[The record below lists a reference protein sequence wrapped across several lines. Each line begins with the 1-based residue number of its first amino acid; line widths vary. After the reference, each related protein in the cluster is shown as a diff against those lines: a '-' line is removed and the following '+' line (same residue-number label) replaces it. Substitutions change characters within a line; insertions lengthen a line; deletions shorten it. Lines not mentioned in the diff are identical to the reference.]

1 MNTSSYYI
9 RARFFPTVLT
19 IIPLLIFTN
28 KIISLYF
35 SDSLSNI
42 YEVLPQITNWGLSA
56 ALLFLMVE
64 INRLIAKET
73 IEKFYFKE
81 EINMPTTTHLL
92 WTDDYYDKEIKEK
105 IRTKI
110 QEKYNIQLMDE
121 MEETKNELK
130 ARKVITTA
138 VSQIKN
144 SLRENKLLLQHNI
157 EYGFFRNLLG
167 GSIIAIVFS
176 IIILAMG
183 LIYKDHSLKLTGL
196 LFCIVYLI
204 PLLFSKKII
213 TKLGNYYSKTLYEQ
227 FLTI

>member
-130 ARKVITTA
+130 ARKVI
-138 VSQIKN
+138 
-144 SLRENKLLLQHNI
+144 
-157 EYGFFRNLLG
+157 
-167 GSIIAIVFS
+167 
-176 IIILAMG
+176 
-183 LIYKDHSLKLTGL
+183 
-196 LFCIVYLI
+196 
-204 PLLFSKKII
+204 P
-213 TKLGNYYSKTLYEQ
+213 
-227 FLTI
+227 